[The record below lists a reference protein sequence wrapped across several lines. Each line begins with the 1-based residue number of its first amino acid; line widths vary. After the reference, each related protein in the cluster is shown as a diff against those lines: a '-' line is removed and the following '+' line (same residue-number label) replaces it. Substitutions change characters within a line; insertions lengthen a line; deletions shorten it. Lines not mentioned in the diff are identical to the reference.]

1 MKVRKN
7 RGITIISLAITIIV
21 LLILSGVTISTL
33 TSENG
38 IISRAN
44 VSKIATELARY
55 NEEAEQ
61 WKLAREMDEDEDF
74 QEDTLSAG
82 KSNLSYNGEK
92 KDGNIK
98 TIIPDMLDEYLD
110 EIEIIKGKLTINT
123 TSNLKTQ
130 AAKIASLP
138 SNPYEIKDG
147 VLQSTG
153 SNLDLVAS
161 DGTLTIPENVTRIA
175 SGAFSGVEGLKTV
188 IIPGSC
194 ETVGRDVFSYN
205 KTLEKVVMQ
214 EGVKYID
221 PNAFYECTHL
231 KEVVF
236 PNSVIAIGGFAFSR
250 CYALRK
256 IELPDNITELEQE
269 TFSGCSRLTSIKLPL
284 NLKEIKYTSLG
295 ECYALDNIYIPASVT
310 NIDPAAFRNDTS
322 MTNITIDKNNQ
333 NYTFDNN
340 MILKKDKTQIIFLT
354 NANSELTTIKIPDEV
369 EKIQGTALF
378 SVCRKAKEVYLPKN
392 LIKFSGNVFEGL
404 SNIEKITIDNTCEN
418 FKVVDNMLLS
428 KDGTELI
435 YTTPKRDRLTIPSTV
450 KTISGMCIAGGWIS
464 ELNIPD
470 NVETIKGQFAKNG
483 GSIKNVSIGKGVK
496 SLNSSFK
503 DYTGLNNIKLTIS
516 SENPYYKVV
525 GNFITD
531 KSGKNAITFINT
543 QANMVIPEGI
553 ESIGYFAR
561 AGIKTIELPSTL
573 KKIDN
578 LTENDIVS
586 IDIPASVE
594 NIEVWTFQSCSKLEK
609 IVVHKKKGSIPNAP
623 WGATK
628 GMKVIEWK
636 EE

>member
-1 MKVRKN
+1 MKIRKN
-7 RGITIISLAITIIV
+7 QGITIISLVITIIV

-38 IISRAN
+38 IINKAK
-44 VSKIATELARY
+44 VTKMATEFARY
-55 NEEAEQ
+55 NEEVEQ
-61 WKLAREMDEDEDF
+61 WKLSKAMKVDEDF

-82 KSNLSYNGEK
+82 KSNLSYDGEK
-92 KDGNIK
+92 KEGNIK

-130 AAKIASLP
+130 AAKIAGLP

-161 DGTLTIPENVTRIA
+161 DGTLTIPENVTKIA
-175 SGAFSGVEGLKTV
+175 SGAFSGVDGLKTV

-194 ETVGRDVFSYN
+194 TAVGKDVFSYN

-221 PNAFYECTHL
+221 SNAFFECSNL

-236 PNSVIAIGGFAFSR
+236 PKSLSAIGGFAFSR
-250 CYALRK
+250 CYNLEK
-256 IELPDNITELEQE
+256 IELPDNIETLQEE
-269 TFSGCSRLTSIKLPL
+269 TFSSCNSLTSIKLPS
-284 NLKEIKYTSLG
+284 NLKTIKYTALG
-295 ECYALDNIYIPASVT
+295 ECYALDNVYIPASVT
-310 NIDPAAFRNDTS
+310 TIDPAAFRNDTS
-322 MTNITIDKNNQ
+322 LINITIDKNNV

-340 MILKKDKTQIIFLT
+340 MLLKKDKTQIIFLT

-369 EKIQGTALF
+369 EKLRGTALF
-378 SVCRKAKEVYLPKN
+378 SACKKAKEVDLPKN
-392 LIKFSGNVFEGL
+392 LTEFAGNVFEGL
-404 SNIEKITIDNTCEN
+404 SNIEKITIDDTCVN

-428 KDGTELI
+428 KDGAELF
-435 YTTPKRDRLTIPSTV
+435 YTTPKRENLTIPETV
-450 KTISGMCIAGGWIS
+450 KTLRGMCIAGGWIT

-470 NVETIKGQFAKNG
+470 NVETINGQFAKNC

-496 SLNSSFK
+496 SLYSDFK
-503 DYTGLNNIKLTIS
+503 DYTSLNNIKLTIS
-516 SENPYYKVV
+516 NTNPYYKVV
-525 GNFITD
+525 DNFITD

-543 QANMVIPEGI
+543 QANMVIPEGL

-594 NIEVWTFQSCSKLEK
+594 NIDVWTFQSCSKLEK

-628 GMKVIEWK
+628 GMKVVEWK

>member
-1 MKVRKN
+1 MKVREN
-7 RGITIISLAITIIV
+7 RGITIIALVITIIV

-55 NEEAEQ
+55 NEEVEQ
-61 WKLAREMDEDEDF
+61 WKLAREMDEDEGF

-98 TIIPDMLDEYLD
+98 TIVPDMLDEYLE

-123 TSNLKTQ
+123 TSKLKTQ

-161 DGTLTIPENVTRIA
+161 DGTLTIPENVTKIA
-175 SGAFSGVEGLKTV
+175 SGAFSGVDGLKTV

-194 ETVGRDVFSYN
+194 TAVGKDVFSYN

-221 PNAFYECTHL
+221 PNAFYECTNL

-250 CYALRK
+250 CYALK
-256 IELPDNITELEQE
+256 EIELPDNITELEQE
-269 TFSGCSRLTSIKLPL
+269 TFSGCSRLASIKLPL

-322 MTNITIDKNNQ
+322 MTNITIDKNNA

-450 KTISGMCIAGGWIS
+450 KTISGMCIAG
-464 ELNIPD
+464 D
-470 NVETIKGQFAKNG
+470 
-483 GSIKNVSIGKGVK
+483 
-496 SLNSSFK
+496 
-503 DYTGLNNIKLTIS
+503 
-516 SENPYYKVV
+516 
-525 GNFITD
+525 
-531 KSGKNAITFINT
+531 
-543 QANMVIPEGI
+543 
-553 ESIGYFAR
+553 GYQ
-561 AGIKTIELPSTL
+561 
-573 KKIDN
+573 N
-578 LTENDIVS
+578 
-586 IDIPASVE
+586 
-594 NIEVWTFQSCSKLEK
+594 
-609 IVVHKKKGSIPNAP
+609 
-623 WGATK
+623 
-628 GMKVIEWK
+628 
-636 EE
+636 